1 MKRSQNK
8 YDLVVVGGGHAGIE
22 ASLIA
27 QKMGINVILVSMD
40 VGAVGRMSCNPAIGG
55 LAKGQMVKE
64 LDVLGGHMAMF
75 ADACT
80 LQSKTLNLSKGRS
93 VWSPRSQ
100 IDKIKYEKTVQ
111 KHIKKSGLP
120 LIEGEAISITQKGGK
135 LQSVVLSSG
144 EEIFCSSAVLT
155 CGTFLNGLIHVG
167 EKKIKAGRM
176 GEESS
181 VGITE
186 ALRSL
191 GFLSGRLK
199 TGTPPR
205 IKKSSVNWKKG
216 EAGFGDKKPK
226 ALSYNTKKF
235 KPKDEPCFAFRTN
248 KKTHNLI
255 LKNIN
260 RSPMYS
266 GDIDSS
272 GPRYCPSIEDKVYKF
287 SHNPSHIL
295 QLEPEWTNSDQIYVN
310 GFSTSLPE
318 DIQLKCLRSVEG
330 LEKVEFLRP
339 GYAIEYD
346 FFFPSQ
352 LKNTLETKKIEGLFF
367 AGQINGTSGY
377 EEASSQGLIAGINAS
392 LKIKGEGELRLK
404 RSDAYIGVLIDDLV
418 IKDTNEPYRMFT
430 SRAEYRLQLRASNA
444 DQRLLK
450 YSKKLNLIDK
460 KLIKDLTKKVKKTKD
475 VEDILNKTNINPD
488 DINSFLKKVGE
499 KEISEPM
506 KASNLLKRPKVLLK
520 NLPKIE
526 KIKMTSINKNFIE
539 EILFEAETK
548 IKYSGYINRQK
559 AEIEKTKVYEDMLIP
574 NDFDYNEIKSISNES
589 REKLLQILPETIG
602 QAQRINGIRPTD
614 ISILLVYLKRW
625 FHVKRNINLKKK

>member
-27 QKMGINVILVSMD
+27 QKMGINVVLVSMD

-460 KLIKDLTKKVKKTKD
+460 ELIKDLTKKVKKTKD

-625 FHVKRNINLKKK
+625 FHVKRNIN

>member
-1 MKRSQNK
+1 MKRTKDK
-8 YDLVVVGGGHAGIE
+8 YDLVVVGGGHAGVE
-22 ASLIA
+22 AALIA
-27 QKMGINVILVSMD
+27 QKMKVNVVLVSMD
-40 VGAVGRMSCNPAIGG
+40 IKSIGRMSCNPAIGG

-75 ADACT
+75 ADKCT

-111 KHIKKSGLP
+111 RYIKSVGLP
-120 LIEGEAISITQKGGK
+120 VLEGEAISISEKKGK
-135 LQSVVLSSG
+135 IESVMLSSG
-144 EEIFCSSAVLT
+144 KEIFCSSAVLT
-155 CGTFLNGLIHVG
+155 CGTFLNGLIHIG
-167 EKKIKAGRM
+167 DKKIKAGRM
-176 GEESS
+176 GEENSI
-181 VGITE
+181 GITE
-186 ALRSL
+186 SL
-191 GFLSGRLK
+191 KSFGFLSGRLK

-205 IKKSSVNWKKG
+205 IKRSSVNWDAG
-216 EAGFGDKKPK
+216 DAGFGDKKPK

-235 KPKDEPCFAFRTN
+235 QPKNEPCFSFRTN
-248 KKTHNLI
+248 KRTHNLI
-255 LKNIN
+255 LKNLS

-318 DIQLKCLRSVEG
+318 DIQLKCLRTVDG
-330 LEKVEFLRP
+330 LERVEFLRP

-352 LKNTLETKKIEGLFF
+352 LKNTLETKKIKGLFF

-377 EEASSQGLIAGINAS
+377 EEASSQGLMAGINAS
-392 LKIKGEGELRLK
+392 LQIKKKGELRLK
-404 RSDAYIGVLIDDLV
+404 RNDAYIGVLIDDLV

-450 YSKKLNLIDK
+450 YSKKFNLLDEK
-460 KLIKDLTKKVKKTKD
+460 MIKNLTKKVKKTKE
-475 VEDILNKTNINPD
+475 VEDILHKKNIKPIDINP
-488 DINSFLKKVGE
+488 FLKSVGE
-499 KEISEPM
+499 KEIKQPTR
-506 KASNLLKRPKVLLK
+506 ASVLLKRPKVLLK
-520 NLPKIE
+520 NLPKIKE
-526 KIKMTSINKNFIE
+526 IKMISINKIFID

-559 AEIEKTKVYEDMLIP
+559 EEIERTKLHEDMIIP
-574 NDFDYNEIKSISNES
+574 SDFDYNEIKSISNES

>member
-27 QKMGINVILVSMD
+27 QKMGINVVLVSMD

-64 LDVLGGHMAMF
+64 LDVLGGHMAIF

-460 KLIKDLTKKVKKTKD
+460 ELIKDLTKKVKKTKD

>member
-1 MKRSQNK
+1 
-8 YDLVVVGGGHAGIE
+8 
-22 ASLIA
+22 
-27 QKMGINVILVSMD
+27 
-40 VGAVGRMSCNPAIGG
+40 
-55 LAKGQMVKE
+55 
-64 LDVLGGHMAMF
+64 MAMF

-120 LIEGEAISITQKGGK
+120 LIEGEAIAITQKGGK

-460 KLIKDLTKKVKKTKD
+460 ELIKDLTKKVKKTKD

>member
-27 QKMGINVILVSMD
+27 QKMGINVVLVSMD

-460 KLIKDLTKKVKKTKD
+460 ELIKDLTKKVKKTKD

-625 FHVKRNINLKKK
+625 FHVKRNIKLKKK

>member
-27 QKMGINVILVSMD
+27 QKMGINVVLVSMD

-64 LDVLGGHMAMF
+64 LDVLGGHMAIF

-460 KLIKDLTKKVKKTKD
+460 ELIKDLTKKVKKTKD
-475 VEDILNKTNINPD
+475 VEDILNKTNISPD

>member
-1 MKRSQNK
+1 M
-8 YDLVVVGGGHAGIE
+8 VGGGHAGLE
-22 ASLIA
+22 AALIS
-27 QKMGINVILVSMD
+27 QKMGVSVLLVSMD
-40 VGAVGRMSCNPAIGG
+40 KKSIGRMSCNPAIGG

-64 LDVLGGHMAMF
+64 LDVLGGSMGVF
-75 ADACT
+75 ADRCT

-111 KHIKKSGLP
+111 KYLQQTKLP
-120 LIEGEAISITQKGGK
+120 VVEGEAIVVSEKNGK
-135 LQSVVLSSG
+135 IESVVLASG
-144 EEIFCSSAVLT
+144 DEILCEAAILT

-176 GEESS
+176 GEESA

-186 ALRSL
+186 SLKGL

-205 IKKSSVNWKKG
+205 IKRDSVEWSVG
-216 EAGFGDKKPK
+216 LPGFGDKNPKP
-226 ALSYNTKKF
+226 LSYRTKKF
-235 KPKDEPCFAFRTN
+235 SPKDEPCFAFRTN
-248 KKTHNLI
+248 EKTHDLI
-255 LKNIN
+255 LKNIS

-295 QLEPEWTNSDQIYVN
+295 QLEPEWSNSKQIYVN

-318 DIQLKCLRSVEG
+318 DIQLKCLKTVKG
-330 LEKVEFLRP
+330 LKNVEFLRP

-352 LKNTLETKKIEGLFF
+352 LKSTLETKKISGLFF

-392 LKIKGEGELRLK
+392 LKIKKKKPLQLK
-404 RSDAYIGVLIDDLV
+404 RNEAYIGVLVDDLV
-418 IKDTNEPYRMFT
+418 IKDTKEPYRMFT

-450 YSKKLNLIDK
+450 YSKKLGLLDDKILK
-460 KLIKDLTKKVKKTKD
+460 KLDKKTKETEKL
-475 VEDILNKTNINPD
+475 VNYLGKKSIKPEEIND
-488 DINSFLKKVGE
+488 SLRSVGE
-499 KEISEPM
+499 KPIKEPT
-506 KASNLLKRPKVLLK
+506 KAASLLKRPRVFLK
-520 NLPKIE
+520 DFPKN
-526 KIKMTSINKNFIE
+526 KKINKKEYEKEYAE
-539 EILFEAETK
+539 EILFEAETE

-559 AEIEKTKVYEDMLIP
+559 AEIEKTKIYEDMTIP
-574 NDFDYNEIKSISNES
+574 KDFDYGEIKSISNES
-589 REKLLQILPETIG
+589 REKLLSILPETIG

-625 FHVKRNINLKKK
+625 FHVKRNRVL

>member
-27 QKMGINVILVSMD
+27 QKMGINVVLVSMD

-460 KLIKDLTKKVKKTKD
+460 ELIKDLTKKVKKTKD

-625 FHVKRNINLKKK
+625 FHVKRNVNLKKK

>member
-1 MKRSQNK
+1 MKRTKDK
-8 YDLVVVGGGHAGIE
+8 YDLVVVGGGHAGVE
-22 ASLIA
+22 AALIA
-27 QKMGINVILVSMD
+27 QKMKVNVVLVSMD
-40 VGAVGRMSCNPAIGG
+40 IKSIGRMSCNPAIGG

-75 ADACT
+75 ADKCT

-111 KHIKKSGLP
+111 RYIKSVGLP
-120 LIEGEAISITQKGGK
+120 VLEGEAISISEKKGK
-135 LQSVVLSSG
+135 IESVILSSG
-144 EEIFCSSAVLT
+144 KEIFCSSAVLT
-155 CGTFLNGLIHVG
+155 CGTFLNGLIHIG
-167 EKKIKAGRM
+167 DKKIKAGRM
-176 GEESS
+176 GEENSI
-181 VGITE
+181 GITE
-186 ALRSL
+186 SL
-191 GFLSGRLK
+191 KSFGFLSGRLK

-205 IKKSSVNWKKG
+205 IKRSSVNWDAG
-216 EAGFGDKKPK
+216 DAGFGDKKPK

-235 KPKDEPCFAFRTN
+235 QPKNEPCFSFRTN
-248 KKTHNLI
+248 KRTHNLI
-255 LKNIN
+255 LKNLS

-318 DIQLKCLRSVEG
+318 DIQLKCLRTVDG
-330 LEKVEFLRP
+330 LERVEFLRP

-352 LKNTLETKKIEGLFF
+352 LKNTLETKKIKGLFF

-377 EEASSQGLIAGINAS
+377 EEASSQGLMAGINAS
-392 LKIKGEGELRLK
+392 LQIKEKGELRLK
-404 RSDAYIGVLIDDLV
+404 RNDAYIGVLIDDLV

-450 YSKKLNLIDK
+450 YSKKFNLLDEK
-460 KLIKDLTKKVKKTKD
+460 MIKNLTKKVKKTKE
-475 VEDILNKTNINPD
+475 VEDILHKKNIKPIDINP
-488 DINSFLKKVGE
+488 FLKSVGE
-499 KEISEPM
+499 KEIKQPTR
-506 KASNLLKRPKVLLK
+506 ASVLLKRPKVLLK
-520 NLPKIE
+520 NLPKIKE
-526 KIKMTSINKNFIE
+526 IKMISINKIFID

-559 AEIEKTKVYEDMLIP
+559 EEIERTKLHEDMIIP
-574 NDFDYNEIKSISNES
+574 SDFDYNEIKSISNES

>member
-1 MKRSQNK
+1 MKHSQNK

-27 QKMGINVILVSMD
+27 QKMGINVVLVSMD

-186 ALRSL
+186 ALKSL

-235 KPKDEPCFAFRTN
+235 KPKDEPCFSFSTN

>member
-1 MKRSQNK
+1 VKRIKDK

-22 ASLIA
+22 AALIA
-27 QKMGINVILVSMD
+27 HNLKINVVLVSMD
-40 VGAVGRMSCNPAIGG
+40 LNSVGRMSCNPAIGG
-55 LAKGQMVKE
+55 LAKGQMVRE
-64 LDVLGGHMAMF
+64 LDVLGGHMAVF
-75 ADACT
+75 ADAAT

-93 VWSPRSQ
+93 VWSPRAQ

-111 KHIKKSGLP
+111 KHIKSVGLP
-120 LIEGEAISITQKGGK
+120 SLEGEAVGITEKGGK
-135 LQSVVLSSG
+135 IKSVILSG
-144 EEIFCSSAVLT
+144 NREILCSSAILT
-155 CGTFLNGLIHVG
+155 CGTFLNGLIHIG

-186 ALRSL
+186 SL
-191 GFLSGRLK
+191 KAFGFMSGRLK

-205 IKKSSVNWKKG
+205 IKRSSVNWNKG

-226 ALSYNTKKF
+226 ALSYNTKNF

-248 KKTHNLI
+248 KKTHDLI
-255 LKNIN
+255 LKNIS

-295 QLEPEWTNSDQIYVN
+295 QLEPEWTNSEQIYVN

-318 DIQLKCLRSVEG
+318 DIQLKCLKSVKG
-330 LEKVEFLRP
+330 LENVEFLRP

-377 EEASSQGLIAGINAS
+377 EEASSQGLMAGINAS
-392 LKIKGEGELRLK
+392 LKIKKEKELRLK
-404 RSDAYIGVLIDDLV
+404 RNDAYIGVLIDDLV

-450 YSKKLNLIDK
+450 YSKKFNLLDEK
-460 KLIKDLTKKVKKTKD
+460 MIKDLTKKVKKTKE
-475 VEDILNKTNINPD
+475 VEGILNKTNIKPE
-488 DINSFLKKVGE
+488 DINPFLKKSGE
-499 KEISEPM
+499 KEINQPT

-520 NLPKIE
+520 NLPKIK
-526 KIKMTSINKNFIE
+526 KIQMNNINKNFIE

-559 AEIEKTKVYEDMLIP
+559 EEIEKTKVYEDMIIP
-574 NDFDYNEIKSISNES
+574 ADFDYNEIKSISNES
-589 REKLLQILPETIG
+589 REKLIQILPETIG

-625 FHVKRNINLKKK
+625 FHVKRNVNLKKK

>member
-1 MKRSQNK
+1 MKRTKDK

-22 ASLIA
+22 AALIA
-27 QKMGINVILVSMD
+27 QKMGINVVLVSMD
-40 VGAVGRMSCNPAIGG
+40 IKSIGRMSCNPAIGG

-75 ADACT
+75 ADKCT

-111 KHIKKSGLP
+111 KHIKSVGLP
-120 LIEGEAISITQKGGK
+120 VLEGEAISISEKNGK
-135 LQSVVLSSG
+135 IESVMLSSG
-144 EEIFCSSAVLT
+144 KEIFCSSAVLT
-155 CGTFLNGLIHVG
+155 CGTFLNGLIHIG
-167 EKKIKAGRM
+167 DKKIKAGRM
-176 GEESS
+176 GEENSI
-181 VGITE
+181 GITE
-186 ALRSL
+186 SL
-191 GFLSGRLK
+191 KSFGFLSGRLK

-205 IKKSSVNWKKG
+205 IKRSSVNWDAG
-216 EAGFGDKKPK
+216 DAGFGDKKPK

-235 KPKDEPCFAFRTN
+235 QPKNEPCFSFRTN
-248 KKTHNLI
+248 KRTHNLI
-255 LKNIN
+255 LKNLS

-318 DIQLKCLRSVEG
+318 DIQLKCLRTVDG
-330 LEKVEFLRP
+330 LERVEFLRP

-352 LKNTLETKKIEGLFF
+352 LKNTLETKKIKGLFF

-377 EEASSQGLIAGINAS
+377 EEASSQGLMAGINAS
-392 LKIKGEGELRLK
+392 LQIKEKGELRLK
-404 RSDAYIGVLIDDLV
+404 RNDAYIGVLIDDLV

-450 YSKKLNLIDK
+450 YSKKFNLLDEK
-460 KLIKDLTKKVKKTKD
+460 MIKNLTKKVKKTKE
-475 VEDILNKTNINPD
+475 VEDILHKKNIKPIDINP
-488 DINSFLKKVGE
+488 FLKSVGE
-499 KEISEPM
+499 KEIKQPTR
-506 KASNLLKRPKVLLK
+506 ASVLLKRPKVLLK
-520 NLPKIE
+520 NLPKIKE
-526 KIKMTSINKNFIE
+526 IKMISINKIFID

-559 AEIEKTKVYEDMLIP
+559 EEIERTKLHEDMIIP
-574 NDFDYNEIKSISNES
+574 SDFDYNEIKSISNES

>member
-1 MKRSQNK
+1 MKRSKNK

-27 QKMGINVILVSMD
+27 QKMGINVALISMNTK
-40 VGAVGRMSCNPAIGG
+40 AVGRMSCNPAIGG

-111 KHIKKSGLP
+111 KHIKKTGLS
-120 LIEGEAISITQKGGK
+120 LIEGEVISIVEKKQKIK
-135 LQSVVLSSG
+135 SVVLSSG

-176 GEESS
+176 GEENSA
-181 VGITE
+181 GITE
-186 ALRSL
+186 SLQSL

-216 EAGFGDKKPK
+216 EAGFGDKNPKP
-226 ALSYNTKKF
+226 LSYNTKEF

-295 QLEPEWTNSDQIYVN
+295 QLEPEWTNSNQIYVN

-330 LEKVEFLRP
+330 LEEVEFLRP

-392 LKIKGEGELRLK
+392 LKIKGEGELKLK
-404 RSDAYIGVLIDDLV
+404 RNDAYIGVLIDDLV
-418 IKDTNEPYRMFT
+418 VKDTNEPYRMFT

-450 YSKKLNLIDK
+450 YSKKFKLIDE
-460 KLIKDLTKKVKKTKD
+460 KLIKDLTKKINKTKD
-475 VEDILNKTNINPD
+475 VEDILNKTNINPK
-488 DINSFLKKVGE
+488 DINPFLKKIGE
-499 KEISEPM
+499 KEIPQPT
-506 KASNLLKRPKVLLK
+506 KASSLLKRPKILLK
-520 NLPKIE
+520 DLPKIE
-526 KIKMTSINKNFIE
+526 KIRMNSINKNFIE

-559 AEIEKTKVYEDMLIP
+559 AEIEKTKVYEDMIIP
-574 NDFDYNEIKSISNES
+574 NDFNYNQIKSISNES
-589 REKLLQILPETIG
+589 REKFLQILPETIG

>member
-1 MKRSQNK
+1 MKRITKK
-8 YDLVVVGGGHAGIE
+8 YDLVVVGGGHAGLE
-22 ASLIA
+22 AALIS
-27 QKMGINVILVSMD
+27 QKMGINVLLISMD
-40 VGAVGRMSCNPAIGG
+40 KKSIGRMSCNPAIGG

-64 LDVLGGHMAMF
+64 LDVLGGSMGFF
-75 ADACT
+75 ADKCT

-111 KHIKKSGLP
+111 RHLQQTKLP
-120 LIEGEAISITQKGGK
+120 VVEGEAIIVSEKNGK
-135 LQSVVLSSG
+135 IKSVVLASG
-144 EEIFCSSAVLT
+144 DEIFCKAAILT

-186 ALRSL
+186 SLKGL

-205 IKKSSVNWKKG
+205 IKRDSVEWSVG
-216 EAGFGDKKPK
+216 LPGFGDKNPKP
-226 ALSYNTKKF
+226 LSYRTKKF
-235 KPKDEPCFAFRTN
+235 NPKDEPCFAFRTN
-248 KKTHNLI
+248 EKTHNLI
-255 LKNIN
+255 LKNIS

-287 SHNPSHIL
+287 SHNPSHVL
-295 QLEPEWTNSDQIYVN
+295 QLEPEWSNSKQIYVN

-318 DIQLKCLRSVEG
+318 DVQLKCLKTVKG
-330 LEKVEFLRP
+330 LNSVEFLRP

-352 LKNTLETKKIEGLFF
+352 LKSTLETKKISGLFF

-392 LKIKGEGELRLK
+392 LKIKKKKPLQLK
-404 RSDAYIGVLIDDLV
+404 RNEAYIGVLIDDLV
-418 IKDTNEPYRMFT
+418 IKDTKEPYRMFT

-450 YSKKLNLIDK
+450 YSKKFGLLDDK
-460 KLIKDLTKKVKKTKD
+460 TLKSLEKKTKETEKL
-475 VEDILNKTNINPD
+475 VNYLGKKSIKPEEIND
-488 DINSFLKKVGE
+488 SLKAVGE
-499 KEISEPM
+499 KPIKEPT
-506 KASNLLKRPKVLLK
+506 KAASLLKRPRVFLK
-520 NLPKIE
+520 DFPKN
-526 KIKMTSINKNFIE
+526 KKINKKEYEKEYAE
-539 EILFEAETK
+539 EILFEAETE
-548 IKYSGYINRQK
+548 IKYSGYISRQK
-559 AEIEKTKVYEDMLIP
+559 AEIEKTKIYENMTIP
-574 NDFDYNEIKSISNES
+574 KGFDYSEIKSISNES
-589 REKLLQILPETIG
+589 REKLLSILPETIG

-625 FHVKRNINLKKK
+625 FHVKRNRVL